1 MIIFNVEKFLTPPL
15 HIGAVQGS
23 GGSNPKYL
31 DLVSKIICFMQNPN
45 RVILFSRRHQIKDRL
60 KYFGTILENKYFID
74 YLYER
79 IIVTNFI
86 YKYLS
91 KFLYWFDQNVV
102 DGVVQMVDLFSKKIA
117 YQFGRL
123 QTGQLQNY
131 ALAITIGV
139 VLIFIF
145 YGVNNKIWNLV
156 NLSI

>member
-1 MIIFNVEKFLTPPL
+1 
-15 HIGAVQGS
+15 
-23 GGSNPKYL
+23 
-31 DLVSKIICFMQNPN
+31 
-45 RVILFSRRHQIKDRL
+45 
-60 KYFGTILENKYFID
+60 
-74 YLYER
+74 
-79 IIVTNFI
+79 
-86 YKYLS
+86 
-91 KFLYWFDQNVV
+91 
-102 DGVVQMVDLFSKKIA
+102 MVDLFSKKIA

>member
-1 MIIFNVEKFLTPPL
+1 MAGNVSAPNVVNVGDLRSLAKNRLPQMVFDYIDSGADREQTLSQNCSAFN
-15 HIGAVQGS
+15 
-23 GGSNPKYL
+23 
-31 DLVSKIICFMQNPN
+31 CFFS
-45 RVILFSRRHQIKDRL
+45 VI
-60 KYFGTILENKYFID
+60 
-74 YLYER
+74 
-79 IIVTNFI
+79 V
-86 YKYLS
+86 KYLS